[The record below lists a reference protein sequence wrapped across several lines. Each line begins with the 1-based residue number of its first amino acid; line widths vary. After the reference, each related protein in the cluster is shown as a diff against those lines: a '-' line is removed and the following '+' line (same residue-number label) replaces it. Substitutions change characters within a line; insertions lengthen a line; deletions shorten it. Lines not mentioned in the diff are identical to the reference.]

1 VCYVFSL
8 SGDPRWSNSE
18 LPQASCG
25 LTICGAMLY
34 IILRRL
40 GLDDM
45 SWTELAR
52 YCCCE
57 RRPEIQRVSRIGSAW
72 LGAAA
77 CADTTS
83 MVSLQSRPAGTSPAD
98 FHDELYTF

>member
-1 VCYVFSL
+1 
-8 SGDPRWSNSE
+8 
-18 LPQASCG
+18 
-25 LTICGAMLY
+25 MLY

-57 RRPEIQRVSRIGSAW
+57 RRP
-72 LGAAA
+72 
-77 CADTTS
+77 
-83 MVSLQSRPAGTSPAD
+83 
-98 FHDELYTF
+98 